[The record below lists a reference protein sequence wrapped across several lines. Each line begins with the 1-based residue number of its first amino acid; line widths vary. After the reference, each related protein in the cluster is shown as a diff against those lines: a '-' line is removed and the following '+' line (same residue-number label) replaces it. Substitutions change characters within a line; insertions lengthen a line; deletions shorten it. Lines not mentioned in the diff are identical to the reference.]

1 MDNRDF
7 FLYLLLEKDTLK
19 FQPVANK
26 SDKRQM
32 IMADIAVIAL
42 DMDGTLLTSE
52 HSVTP
57 ETIDALQQ
65 ARSKGIDIILV
76 TGRHHMMASPTH
88 HQLAL
93 DTPLICANGAYIF
106 DAQTGQITTGKPL
119 QTWQW
124 QQLLPLIESL
134 NLDAICHF
142 SDGIGHRPD
151 NEHILKIKNLLCG
164 PASGLK
170 PYPRFIEH
178 TSLSA
183 LCETHIPLW
192 KIELSHTTVKSID
205 AFIAALP
212 EGMEI
217 NYDRTAPN
225 GLEIVNAG
233 NSKGNRL
240 AEWVMTR
247 GIDLEQVIAF
257 GDNHNDISMFQKV
270 GLGVA
275 MGNATPEVQQYA
287 DFVTC
292 SNDDSGIASALHR
305 WVL

>member
-1 MDNRDF
+1 
-7 FLYLLLEKDTLK
+7 
-19 FQPVANK
+19 
-26 SDKRQM
+26 
-32 IMADIAVIAL
+32 MADIAVIAL

-65 ARSKGIDIILV
+65 ARSKGIEVILV
-76 TGRHHMMASPTH
+76 TGRHHMMACPTH
-88 HQLAL
+88 HQLKL
-93 DTPLICANGAYIF
+93 DTPLICANGAYIY
-106 DAQTGQITTGKPL
+106 DAQTEQITIGKPL
-119 QTWQW
+119 QSWQW
-124 QQLLPLIESL
+124 HQLFPLIDSL
-134 NLDAICHF
+134 KLDAICHF

-151 NEHILKIKNLLCG
+151 NEHVHKIKDHLCHL
-164 PASGLK
+164 PSGFNK
-170 PYPRFIEH
+170 YPNFIEH
-178 TSLSA
+178 RSLA
-183 LCETHIPLW
+183 TLCETHIPLW
-192 KIELSHTTVKSID
+192 KIELSHATAKGID
-205 AFIAALP
+205 SFIAALP
-212 EGMEI
+212 ENLAI

-225 GLEIVNAG
+225 GLEIVNMG

-240 AEWVMTR
+240 AEWVVNR
-247 GIDLEQVIAF
+247 GMNLEQVIAF